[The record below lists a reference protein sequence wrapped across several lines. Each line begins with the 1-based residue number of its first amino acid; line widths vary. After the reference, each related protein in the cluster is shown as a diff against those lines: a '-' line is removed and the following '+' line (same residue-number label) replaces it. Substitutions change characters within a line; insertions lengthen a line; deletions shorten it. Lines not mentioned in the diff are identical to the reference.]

1 MSPVY
6 YKTMDGTTGAY
17 GHGEW
22 DLPRGKRPGKWMPK
36 VMPVLCESGYHVCRD
51 LNEVITHAGPELY
64 EVEVRGACDAG
75 DDKACYE
82 QARLVRRIPEWDQR
96 TMRLWAIDCARRVV
110 YLSPDHELLDAVLD
124 VCVAYVEFGEEWA
137 AARAAA
143 WAAARAAGD
152 AARGA
157 AWAAAR
163 AAARAA
169 GGAAQD
175 ASWAAARGAARGAAQ
190 DASWAAARAAAW
202 DAGGAETKEQVKL
215 LQRYLDGEQGPF
227 VDEGKP

>member
-137 AARAAA
+137 AAWDAAWDAA
-143 WAAARAAGD
+143 WAAARD
-152 AARGA
+152 AARD
-157 AWAAAR
+157 
-163 AAARAA
+163 AA
-169 GGAAQD
+169 GV
-175 ASWAAARGAARGAAQ
+175 
-190 DASWAAARAAAW
+190 
-202 DAGGAETKEQVKL
+202 AETKEQVKL